1 MLIFSLFTLCS
12 CFRFYFPPL
21 FSDSL
26 FHTPIHTIYILH
38 KRTCTHPHRIFTC
51 LVKPSLI
58 PHPLLP
64 LCPLFWP
71 HRNSHLT
78 VREMQMVRQSISR
91 SRVAMQL
98 SPNSFKLFLN
108 KLQLWDTLAICH
120 WTLLDESVGRPGL
133 RCSFARRWYLATGR
147 RLLASWQK
155 YCNTATRR
163 HLTIQLML
171 MNTGLVTTFQMWL
184 SLLLS
189 FFARWVWCVRIFPR
203 KRGELQ
209 TIVRIQGFASRLKCA
224 Y

>member
-1 MLIFSLFTLCS
+1 MLVFSVLFS
-12 CFRFYFPPL
+12 SSF

-58 PHPLLP
+58 PHPYYCCAP
-64 LCPLFWP
+64 SSDPIVT
-71 HRNSHLT
+71 HLT

-108 KLQLWDTLAICH
+108 KLQLWDTFAICH

-189 FFARWVWCVRIFPR
+189 FFAR
-203 KRGELQ
+203 
-209 TIVRIQGFASRLKCA
+209 
-224 Y
+224 